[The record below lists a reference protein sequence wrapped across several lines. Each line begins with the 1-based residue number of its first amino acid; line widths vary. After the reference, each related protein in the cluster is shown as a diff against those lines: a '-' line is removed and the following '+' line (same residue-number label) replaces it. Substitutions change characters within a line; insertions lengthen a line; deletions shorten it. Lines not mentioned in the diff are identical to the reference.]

1 MAAVAPVL
9 GVVSTLS
16 GLASSNSQAKAQRA
30 SIEASNRANEAQYA
44 NTKAQLD
51 ARQQYADY
59 EAALST
65 VQNQG
70 LLVQQQLGLQYS
82 SIIDNMTAA
91 QQGFQNAQQLALQEM
106 GAVGEQSAAA
116 NQRFQSNQQALGSKA
131 QASAQNQ
138 QAQAQIANQANEAG
152 VAVEY
157 GMDAAASQRGMAS
170 ALMGN
175 NAYMSTSADAA
186 QTRGENNTLQRA
198 AQQQQALAQTQSI
211 AQQQLAYA
219 NTVADQ
225 TNAIGLFNA
234 GVASSN
240 SDSSLAYN
248 RGVNSFN
255 EQAIQAEQV
264 RQQQASNAAQVSLQG
279 ASNLDALT
287 NRANQITATQGIS
300 TQANAAAS
308 QFGSQQAALQSQA
321 SQIRGASL
329 MQYAQAGLGIYGAF
343 NNALGSRTNNNPLQ
357 SRQPDLQPQPFD
369 RGEPSFD
376 THPARN
382 PAGKYSG
389 LLGNYG

>member
-16 GLASSNSQAKAQRA
+16 GLASSNSQAKAQRD
-30 SIEASNRANEAQYA
+30 SVRASNLANEAQYA
-44 NTKAQLD
+44 NTKAQLQ

-65 VQNQG
+65 IQNQG
-70 LLVQQQLGLQYS
+70 LLVQQQLGLEYS
-82 SIIDNMTAA
+82 SVIDNMTAA
-91 QQGFQNAQQLALQEM
+91 QQGFQNQQQLALQEM
-106 GAVGEQSAAA
+106 TAVGEKSAAE
-116 NQRFQSNQQALGSKA
+116 NQKFQSNQQALGTKA

-138 QAQAQIANQANEAG
+138 QTQAQIANQANEAG

-175 NAYMSTSADAA
+175 NAYMSTSANEM
-186 QTRGENNTLQRA
+186 QTREENIALQRA
-198 AQQQQALAQTQSI
+198 QQQQQALAQGTSV
-211 AQQQLAYA
+211 AQQQLGYA
-219 NTVADQ
+219 NTIADQ

-240 SDSSLAYN
+240 ADSSLSYN

-255 EQAIQAEQV
+255 QQAIAAEQV
-264 RQQQASNAAQVSLQG
+264 RQQQASNAARVSLQG

-300 TQANAAAS
+300 SQANAAAS

-321 SQIRGASL
+321 SQIKGASL

-357 SRQPDLQPQPFD
+357 ATQPQLMQGAPLQHETNS
-369 RGEPSFD
+369 RHPS
-376 THPARN
+376 RS

-389 LLGNYG
+389 LLGTYG